1 MACEMTHSMAGIVF
15 PWTYSWRRR
24 WLKIRPLFHWIIGA
38 GVQTAMSIKVYN
50 SWLFW
55 WCHPQWEFDSH
66 SPPVRL
72 IWWWFFARFPSSE
85 RWVHRERVKGLS
97 PQKDFDDFIST
108 LCFPLTVLLVSFF
121 AASSLCGWSEGLLMW
136 KSRFL
141 ASFLQSKW
149 DLELKEAAPFA
160 SRIARKK
167 YPRAQSYATE

>member
-1 MACEMTHSMAGIVF
+1 MIFCQVPQLREMST
-15 PWTYSWRRR
+15 
-24 WLKIRPLFHWIIGA
+24 
-38 GVQTAMSIKVYN
+38 Q
-50 SWLFW
+50 
-55 WCHPQWEFDSH
+55 
-66 SPPVRL
+66 
-72 IWWWFFARFPSSE
+72 
-85 RWVHRERVKGLS
+85 RERVKGLS
-97 PQKDFDDFIST
+97 LQKDFDDFISP

-121 AASSLCGWSEGLLMW
+121 AASSSLCGWSEGLLMW